1 MIDNVRC
8 YEVKTVSSW
17 EIILPSR
24 CYLARLIYFILI
36 ACISFKSG
44 KTWPTIKTK
53 FSKLLLQKFHGSSL
67 LLFPEPSNFQ
77 TQEQRR
83 NSYPQIPISLVL
95 TNVWEQRFK
104 KSPTLSWRAL
114 NLPENDEFERLRYT
128 EFSSV
133 TDWRLSTITLVAGEG
148 KKTRRRRVGAAGS
161 PVPSPPRRFY
171 VRTARSIGDSWNMR
185 KIFVAVLCSF
195 FSSLCGQCKLCPTRG
210 SRIRKGEGGEV

>member
-8 YEVKTVSSW
+8 YYVKTVSSW
-17 EIILPSR
+17 EIILPFR
-24 CYLARLIYFILI
+24 CYLTWLTLNLFHFSRVYIVQEWKNVTDNKDQILQTF
-36 ACISFKSG
+36 ASKIS
-44 KTWPTIKTK
+44 W
-53 FSKLLLQKFHGSSL
+53 FSLP
-67 LLFPEPSNFQ
+67 LFPELSNFQ
-77 TQEQRR
+77 TEKQRR

-114 NLPENDEFERLRYT
+114 NLPENEEFERFRYT

-148 KKTRRRRVGAAGS
+148 KKARRRRVDAAGS
-161 PVPSPPRRFY
+161 PEPSPPRRFY

-195 FSSLCGQCKLCPTRG
+195 FPHFVTSVNFVQLAGP
-210 SRIRKGEGGEV
+210 E

>member
-1 MIDNVRC
+1 MTNDKDQILQTLAS
-8 YEVKTVSSW
+8 KISW
-17 EIILPSR
+17 LSLPLS
-24 CYLARLIYFILI
+24 
-36 ACISFKSG
+36 
-44 KTWPTIKTK
+44 
-53 FSKLLLQKFHGSSL
+53 
-67 LLFPEPSNFQ
+67 PEPSNFQ
-77 TQEQRR
+77 TEEQRR
-83 NSYPQIPISLVL
+83 NSYPQIPISLVF

-104 KSPTLSWRAL
+104 KSLTLSWRAL

-148 KKTRRRRVGAAGS
+148 KKARRRRVGAAGS